1 MFKEVCK
8 KARWQAYAV
17 VRILVGLL
25 FFLFGAMKFGWLGG
39 SEPVQ
44 LASMF
49 GVAGVIE
56 IIVGLA
62 LVLGFLVRGITVLGS
77 IEMLV
82 ALVYVHF
89 PQGWN
94 PIANQGAIAVLFMA
108 LFIVLHVHGAGPWSL
123 DKVLWKKE

>member
-62 LVLGFLVRGITVLGS
+62 LVLGFLVRRITVLGS
-77 IEMLV
+77 VEMLV

-89 PQGWN
+89 D
-94 PIANQGAIAVLFMA
+94 IS
-108 LFIVLHVHGAGPWSL
+108 VHLVRIMHYYNSRTIEKL
-123 DKVLWKKE
+123 RNLVSCN